1 MLKGGAIA
9 LVRLNLGEKYG
20 VVFAIR
26 DVFGKVGDAPV
37 PVGRLE
43 VIVEPAEQDLVRREF
58 EEVLVRFALLE
69 QTVEFWVV
77 LQIDRVQ

>member
-1 MLKGGAIA
+1 M
-9 LVRLNLGEKYG
+9 
-20 VVFAIR
+20 
-26 DVFGKVGDAPV
+26 

-58 EEVLVRFALLE
+58 EEVLVRFAFLE